1 MGKATSR
8 LPPDLNVLVILSEL
22 FDEKDDAKYHNH
34 IIDLWPMSDSVVNL
48 VTPEPTTQAFAN
60 HRFGKHNLVRKG
72 MEILTGGPNMLTMSA
87 DEWKPWRSV
96 FNPGFSNASINAQMD
111 AVVDRVEVF
120 RSLLIENAGKSAFPL
135 GDLTSRLTADVIVK
149 LALQVLSG
157 FFLDWSLF
165 HQQRNLGWRIWL
177 INFKQRPRSQSPAR

>member
-8 LPPDLNVLVILSEL
+8 LPPDLNVLVLLSDL
-22 FDEKDDAKYHNH
+22 FDEKDDAKYYNH

-60 HRFGKHNLVRKG
+60 HRFPKHSLVRKG

-87 DEWKPWRSV
+87 DEWKPWRGV
-96 FNPGFSNASINAQMD
+96 FNPGFSSASINAQIG

-120 RSLLIENAGKSAFPL
+120 RSLLVENAGKSAFPL

-149 LALQVLSG
+149 LTLQVPWFLS
-157 FFLDWSLF
+157 
-165 HQQRNLGWRIWL
+165 
-177 INFKQRPRSQSPAR
+177 